1 MREAGHRV
9 APTDGTAR
17 PRYYDGRVTAT
28 EYRAGETKH
37 MTYAPGQYL
46 VHDLENIGDSVLIFT
61 TVEFLNSA
69 NAPLPVPVHIRR
81 QA

>member
-1 MREAGHRV
+1 
-9 APTDGTAR
+9 
-17 PRYYDGRVTAT
+17 
-28 EYRAGETKH
+28 